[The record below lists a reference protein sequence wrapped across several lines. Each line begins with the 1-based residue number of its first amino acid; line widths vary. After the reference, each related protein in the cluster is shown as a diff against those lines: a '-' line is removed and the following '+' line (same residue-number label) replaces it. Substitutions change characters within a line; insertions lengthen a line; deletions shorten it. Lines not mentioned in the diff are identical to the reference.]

1 MAPPPIEA
9 QINVRPA
16 DWVSRVRAYQ
26 SQQSP
31 HPIDLKLDANEGPA
45 PQDTG
50 SFTNAP
56 LNVYPDTGPLEARLA
71 EIHGVDPSQVLV
83 TNGGDDAIDRTC
95 RVFLQPGRNLILP
108 EPTFTMIRQYATIA
122 GGEVRSVSWFDRD
135 FPLAE
140 IREASDANTTLVA
153 FVSPNNPTGS
163 TISVD
168 EVRAVAED
176 VPQAALLID
185 QAYAE
190 FENERTRDQQ
200 LTEVALRELPH
211 AIVVRTFS
219 KSFGLAGLRMGY
231 ALGQPELIDW
241 LRRAGSPYPVAGPAL
256 EIAMEALH
264 G

>member
-1 MAPPPIEA
+1 
-9 QINVRPA
+9 
-16 DWVSRVRAYQ
+16 
-26 SQQSP
+26 
-31 HPIDLKLDANEGPA
+31 
-45 PQDTG
+45 
-50 SFTNAP
+50 
-56 LNVYPDTGPLEARLA
+56 
-71 EIHGVDPSQVLV
+71 
-83 TNGGDDAIDRTC
+83 
-95 RVFLQPGRNLILP
+95 
-108 EPTFTMIRQYATIA
+108 MIRQYATIA

-135 FPLAE
+135 FPLTE
-140 IREASDANTTLVA
+140 IREASDADTTLVA

-176 VPQAALLID
+176 MPQAALLID

-190 FENERTRDQQ
+190 FENERTQDQQ
-200 LTEVALRELPH
+200 LTEVALREWPH
-211 AIVVRTFS
+211 AVVVRTFS

-264 G
+264 GSRAARETYIAEVAQERGMLRDLLHELGIGSLPTEGNFVLADFSGAELSADEVCGQLASMGISIRSFSSLPTSLRITCPGDPTAFSRLCQSLRSILANVKETKS